1 MTGLT
6 LEMKGLIDKLE
17 NLPKEVEK
25 KMVQELRV
33 TGLMI
38 ETDYKIAVPVDTGRL
53 RSSIHTEHSDF
64 RNFNYTNKQ
73 GEIFDGKLSID
84 PTNKQVVVGTNVV
97 YSTIIEERG
106 GKIMGKDALA
116 TAFQKN
122 TSGLLDRLMKLI

>member
-6 LEMKGLIDKLE
+6 IEVKGLIDNLE

-38 ETDYKIAVPVDTGRL
+38 ESDYKIAVPVDTGRL
-53 RSSIHTEHSDF
+53 RSSIHTEHSGF
-64 RNFNYTNKQ
+64 RNFTYNNKQ
-73 GEIFDGKLSID
+73 GDIFDGKLSINPND
-84 PTNKQVVVGTNVV
+84 RQVVVGTNVE

-106 GKIMGKDALA
+106 GKIKGKDALA
-116 TAFQKN
+116 TAFKKN
-122 TSGLLDRLMKLI
+122 TAGLLNRLLKLI